1 MMSALRTRC
10 LFPLLGCLL
19 FGAATAAAGS
29 STGGAGVP
37 ATPVRVDLSG
47 SLDPGFG
54 VGGVAQSPVGGPERW
69 EAVIVRTD
77 GAIVTAGSASS
88 DLVIGR
94 FDPTGAPDPSFG
106 EAGLV
111 TAPLPHGGRARA
123 VATTGG
129 GDLVV
134 VGSAYGDPES
144 GFPTD
149 VAVLRFDAD
158 GTPDA
163 GFGDGGVVTIDLG
176 QRNDEAT
183 AVVVQGSGRI
193 VVLADSNAPE
203 LMSPAGTVVLFGL
216 RPDGRPDP
224 AFGDAGRVEMSGAV
238 DEEWSAD
245 AMVRTANGDLL
256 VALSSYDGDD
266 ESSAYR
272 FRLVRFDRDGRERW
286 TTGGAGY
293 AIGLGVLVDD
303 TIVLHGSFII
313 GNVGAAAAFLR
324 FDDDGALDTTLGEDG
339 LITSAEDRPGLV
351 AIDPQNRIV
360 VAAERVARHYSD
372 GVLDES
378 FGDDG
383 FAENSRSMVHRGLAL
398 QSDGKILTAGEICL
412 FDPQGGFSGCLARL
426 VRYESDATQLCGDA
440 DGDETFSVTD
450 GVATLRA
457 AVGLASACSY
467 AVCDVDG
474 DGTIGVTDGVN
485 VLRAA
490 ADLPAALMCGAG
502 LTDPSR

>member
-1 MMSALRTRC
+1 MMIAMRMRR

-19 FGAATAAAGS
+19 FGAATA
-29 STGGAGVP
+29 GAGTP
-37 ATPVRVDLSG
+37 TPTATPVRVDRSG
-47 SLDPGFG
+47 RLDPGFG
-54 VGGVAQSPVGGPERW
+54 VGGVAQSPFGGPERW

-77 GAIVTAGSASS
+77 GSIVTAGSARS
-88 DLVIGR
+88 DLVLGR
-94 FDPTGAPDPSFG
+94 FDPAGAPDPSFG

-163 GFGDGGVVTIDLG
+163 AFGNDGVVTIDLG
-176 QRNDEAT
+176 QRNEEAT

-193 VVLADSNAPE
+193 VVLADSNGPE

-238 DEEWSAD
+238 EEVWSAD

-256 VALSSYDGDD
+256 VVLGSYDGDD
-266 ESSAYR
+266 LESSNYR
-272 FRLVRFDRDGRERW
+272 FRLVRFDRDGHERW
-286 TTGGAGY
+286 TTEGAGY

-303 TIVLHGSFII
+303 TIVLHGSFTI
-313 GNVGAAAAFLR
+313 GNLGAAAAFFR
-324 FDDDGALDTTLGEDG
+324 FDDDGALDTTLGEQG
-339 LITSAEDRPGLV
+339 LITSAEDGPGIV

-398 QSDGKILTAGEICL
+398 QSDGKILSAGEICL
-412 FDPQGGFSGCLARL
+412 FDPNGGFSGCRAQL

-457 AVGLASACSY
+457 AAGLTSVCSY

-490 ADLPAALMCGAG
+490 AELPAALMCGAD